1 MKNQKRLA
9 TLLLLVLMLSLAAC
23 GSKKESPES
32 DASTPQESTDA
43 PAGETITLKLA
54 GTKAATSLQAEGLNW
69 LAEQVYEKS
78 GGTIKVD
85 NYLASSLGG
94 QDEIAEGLL
103 LGTIELGYLTT
114 AEWGKFSP
122 KLNLVS
128 APFFTFANEQ
138 EALDFMNS
146 EYCQEYY
153 DLLHEETGIT
163 MRGISLDGARQIWTD
178 VELSSIEDFKGVA
191 LRVPDVP
198 IYVDSF
204 DALGFITTIVP
215 WGDCYTAVQTGVVS
229 GLEIDY
235 NSFAGAGMDR
245 IMPYCM
251 ITNHSVATNSF
262 AIHDSVL
269 EKLSEE
275 QKAVLFECIDEAT
288 DYINNLYFEKLN
300 ETVEA
305 IKANGVTFTEAT
317 AEQSAEMSSIVKP
330 VVEDYLINNCQF
342 TADEMDAFFA
352 ELAK

>member
-69 LAEQVYEKS
+69 FAEQVYEKS

-198 IYVDSF
+198 I
-204 DALGFITTIVP
+204 
-215 WGDCYTAVQTGVVS
+215 
-229 GLEIDY
+229 
-235 NSFAGAGMDR
+235 
-245 IMPYCM
+245 
-251 ITNHSVATNSF
+251 
-262 AIHDSVL
+262 
-269 EKLSEE
+269 
-275 QKAVLFECIDEAT
+275 
-288 DYINNLYFEKLN
+288 
-300 ETVEA
+300 
-305 IKANGVTFTEAT
+305 
-317 AEQSAEMSSIVKP
+317 
-330 VVEDYLINNCQF
+330 
-342 TADEMDAFFA
+342 
-352 ELAK
+352 